1 MAEVFRQLQSKSHTS
16 VSNSKK
22 AINFIKSSESRA
34 LKMPTS
40 AAAAASSQMMVGLE
54 NLGNTCFMN
63 SVLQLLSHQKDFK
76 SAIKEAIKHKCS
88 KKFCS
93 LCSMQRLLER
103 QQKATSSFPPK
114 EFASNLR
121 QIAKHFRIGR
131 QEDSHEFMR
140 YLIEK
145 LVCATLLCFFYI
157 CTYIHDPYRLF

>member
-1 MAEVFRQLQSKSHTS
+1 MTDVFRQLQSKSHTS
-16 VSNSKK
+16 VKNSKK
-22 AINFIKSSESRA
+22 AINFIQEKSSESRA
-34 LKMPTS
+34 PKMPTS
-40 AAAAASSQMMVGLE
+40 AAAAASSQKMVGLE

-93 LCSMQRLLER
+93 LCSMQRLFER

-121 QIAKHFRIGR
+121 QIAKHFRLGR

-145 LVCATLLCFFYI
+145 LVCAALFSFHRHI
-157 CTYIHDPYRLF
+157 CTV